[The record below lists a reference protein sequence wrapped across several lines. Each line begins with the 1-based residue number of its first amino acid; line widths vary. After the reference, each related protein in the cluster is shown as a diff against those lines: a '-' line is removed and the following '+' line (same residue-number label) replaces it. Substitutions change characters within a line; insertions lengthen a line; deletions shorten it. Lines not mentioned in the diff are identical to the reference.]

1 VQCRVRFRWMP
12 RPLLAEP
19 MIGVERSWEDK
30 IFAACRVIMCCLQR
44 GRCGCAFPGSGAT
57 DNQRS
62 EARGKHPHPTNRA
75 VASLQAG
82 ARSQGTARHGPAPCP
97 TYKPEHAGSNVQ
109 HVACCLQRSFVLIF
123 LVTVVVASIMRSG
136 PACIMHPYPCWYT
149 PAISVGDAGDQQRT
163 QSQRQRELLHATPRP
178 FFSLSV
184 TGTAHR
190 VDGDKGCRV
199 PASLVTLI
207 SQ

>member
-1 VQCRVRFRWMP
+1 VQCRVRFRSMP

-82 ARSQGTARHGPAPCP
+82 ARGRKARRGTVQRPVPPTSQSTQARTSSTSLA
-97 TYKPEHAGSNVQ
+97 
-109 HVACCLQRSFVLIF
+109 ACS
-123 LVTVVVASIMRSG
+123 
-136 PACIMHPYPCWYT
+136 
-149 PAISVGDAGDQQRT
+149 D
-163 QSQRQRELLHATPRP
+163 LL
-178 FFSLSV
+178 F
-184 TGTAHR
+184 
-190 VDGDKGCRV
+190 
-199 PASLVTLI
+199 
-207 SQ
+207 